1 MMQYFKT
8 MIIYRI
14 SFYILKLK
22 KQKNKNTDRF
32 IY

>member
-1 MMQYFKT
+1 MKQYFKT

-14 SFYILKLK
+14 KFYILKLK
-22 KQKNKNTDRF
+22 KPKNRSTDRF